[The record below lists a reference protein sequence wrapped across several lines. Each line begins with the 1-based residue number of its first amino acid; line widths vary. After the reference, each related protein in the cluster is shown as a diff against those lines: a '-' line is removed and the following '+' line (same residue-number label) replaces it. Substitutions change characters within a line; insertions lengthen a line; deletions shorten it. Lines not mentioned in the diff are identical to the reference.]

1 MARNYDMSKTHSLI
15 IYLVCIKVIFSKLNK
30 YLLYI
35 FFMYKREIAIKSVQL
50 FLRALESKCSRNK
63 LKSSFSNLFGA
74 KEKRDDTKLG
84 ARER

>member
-1 MARNYDMSKTHSLI
+1 
-15 IYLVCIKVIFSKLNK
+15 
-30 YLLYI
+30 
-35 FFMYKREIAIKSVQL
+35 MYKREIAIKSVQL